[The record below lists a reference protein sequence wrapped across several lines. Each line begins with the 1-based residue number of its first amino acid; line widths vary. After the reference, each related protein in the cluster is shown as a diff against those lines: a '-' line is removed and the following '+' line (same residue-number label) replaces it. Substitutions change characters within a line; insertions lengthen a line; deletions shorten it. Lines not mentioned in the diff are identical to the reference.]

1 MITLLIVTFIIS
13 FLVATIVV
21 VLFTRPIDQIVRR
34 VIQEDV
40 SRAWTRY
47 LQFAI
52 YVVGIGSGAQVWALE
67 RYLSPLGPGEQVL
80 ELTRDRWVLE
90 VYRAVIQTLESI
102 AMMLLF
108 FFVVALIALVIVR
121 DREARRGR
129 PEADGR
135 DQPTPGAGTV

>member
-1 MITLLIVTFIIS
+1 MITLLIATFVIS
-13 FLVATIVV
+13 FVVASIVV
-21 VLFTRPIDQIVRR
+21 FIFTPPVDRIVRR

-52 YVVGIGSGAQVWALE
+52 YVVGIGSGTQVWSLQK
-67 RYLSPLGPGEQVL
+67 YLSPPAPGERAL

-90 VYRAVIQTLESI
+90 VYGSVIQTLQSI
-102 AMMLLF
+102 AMMLLV
-108 FFVVALIALVIVR
+108 FFVFALLALVIVR

-129 PEADGR
+129 PEAGGQ
-135 DQPTPGAGTV
+135 DQPNPEPHT